1 MLNRRTV
8 CYASGARRAQ
18 ESAGPCLDCLRASS
32 SSPGRLLRSHV
43 DTSEIA
49 GVVLDPSDGRI
60 TGATVTLIDPARGR
74 ERTAQTDAN
83 GEYRFTLLAPTH
95 YRLTVAQ
102 RGFERVIMDDVAA
115 LVYGSAPGAATPSR
129 STASRT
135 TA

>member
-1 MLNRRTV
+1 
-8 CYASGARRAQ
+8 
-18 ESAGPCLDCLRASS
+18 
-32 SSPGRLLRSHV
+32 LRSHV

-115 LVYGSAPGAATPSR
+115 LVYGSAPGRGNTITLDGIPNDGVTGNFRPSVPG
-129 STASRT
+129 SR
-135 TA
+135 AGVLS